1 MRLSQGHNVR
11 KWSTDDAN
19 SISENPESAVTSSP
33 QGLYLHRTVP
43 EAAALSWG
51 NHISP
56 GFLSKPKGRVRGA
69 CPAHSARG
77 RGWGASQTGLNSRPQ
92 AEADRKAGAATPRG
106 AEEAQFELLTQCSS
120 DRQLLSASPKV
131 SQTFAVVNI
140 LKVN

>member
-19 SISENPESAVTSSP
+19 STSENPESAVTSSP

-56 GFLSKPKGRVRGA
+56 GFLSKPKGRVSGA

-106 AEEAQFELLTQCSS
+106 RSTVRTLNPVQFRQEASVC
-120 DRQLLSASPKV
+120 LSKSLPN
-131 SQTFAVVNI
+131 FCGG
-140 LKVN
+140 